1 MDDKWY
7 TVSEAAS
14 LLGVSTETIR
24 RNIKSGKIEG
34 KKEGNQY
41 VVKLTNVSNSDQ
53 HNVAQMTDNVAQM
66 TDNVA
71 QMTDM
76 KLLQLES
83 NAKLLEERNQM
94 LEQRLRDLEEDKGFL
109 LSQILEKD
117 QLINKL
123 TPLALPESKITF
135 GQRIKRIFRKS
146 KTSK

>member
-24 RNIKSGKIEG
+24 RHIKSGKIEG

-41 VVKLTNVSNSDQ
+41 VMKLTNVSNADQ
-53 HNVAQMTDNVAQM
+53 HNVT
-66 TDNVA
+66 

-83 NAKLLEERNQM
+83 NTKLLEERNQM

-123 TPLALPESKITF
+123 TPLALTEPKMTF
-135 GQRIKRIFRKS
+135 GQRVKRIFRKS
-146 KTSK
+146 KSSK

>member
-7 TVSEAAS
+7 KVSEAAR
-14 LLGVSTETIR
+14 LLGISTETIR
-24 RNIKSGKIEG
+24 RHIKSGKIEG

-53 HNVAQMTDNVAQM
+53 HNVAQMTD
-66 TDNVA
+66 
-71 QMTDM
+71 M
-76 KLLQLES
+76 KLLQFES
-83 NAKLLEERNQM
+83 NTKLLEERNQV
-94 LEQRLRDLEEDKGFL
+94 LEQRLRDLEKDKGFL

>member
-7 TVSEAAS
+7 TVSEVAS

-24 RNIKSGKIEG
+24 RHIKSGKIEG

-53 HNVAQMTDNVAQM
+53 HNVT
-66 TDNVA
+66 

-76 KLLQLES
+76 KLLQFES

-94 LEQRLRDLEEDKGFL
+94 LEQRLRDLEKDKGFL

-123 TPLALPESKITF
+123 TPLALPKPKIKF

>member
-53 HNVAQMTDNVAQM
+53 HNVAQM